1 MEAKSRGCLGASLS
15 RECHGTKGSQHKVD
29 GRQRSEQ
36 SRREY
41 AVTHSASSLETAE
54 PLSFEHGCPTLDWNL
69 DFQIM
74 NLPLVFRR
82 PPHQCAQL
90 RTCLQKTHPY
100 ISEDFTAILCYTT
113 IHFTLNYPVLYSKGS
128 NKVLELQ
135 ISWPL
140 DNTQKDI

>member
-41 AVTHSASSLETAE
+41 SVTHSASSLETAE
-54 PLSFEHGCPTLDWNL
+54 PLSFEQGCPTLDLNL

-74 NLPLVFRR
+74 NMSPSVQRASTSICTATYMATENKSLHLRRFNGNSLLHNDSFHFKLPNALFQRK
-82 PPHQCAQL
+82 QQ
-90 RTCLQKTHPY
+90 
-100 ISEDFTAILCYTT
+100 
-113 IHFTLNYPVLYSKGS
+113 GS
-128 NKVLELQ
+128 GAVN
-135 ISWPL
+135 
-140 DNTQKDI
+140 